1 MIYVVMRGR
10 AVLSVHDTERAAT
23 AAAEGPNMRVE
34 ARTVRRWWLRPADSP
49 HYVLLPRADYVA
61 LRQSWRLP

>member
-10 AVLSVHDTERAAT
+10 AVLSLHDTEREAT

-34 ARTVRRWWLRPADSP
+34 ARTVRRWWLRPADWS
-49 HYVLLPRADYVA
+49 VVA
-61 LRQSWRLP
+61 

>member
-10 AVLSVHDTERAAT
+10 AVLSLHDTEREAT

-34 ARTVRRWWLRPADSP
+34 VRTVRSWWLRPADWS
-49 HYVLLPRADYVA
+49 VVA
-61 LRQSWRLP
+61 